1 MDPPLCFWFIAYI
14 SILGK
19 VEALKH
25 LKDDVNEASKGT
37 ECGINLEGF
46 DDLKQGDIIQ
56 LIKEVEKPGEL

>member
-1 MDPPLCFWFIAYI
+1 MFC
-14 SILGK
+14 SGK

-25 LKDDVNEASKGT
+25 LKDDVSEAAKGT
-37 ECGINLEGF
+37 ECGINIEGF